1 MLKGSILI
9 FLLMIVGELLG
20 FALII
25 AATRLLSLKAAGLLI
40 YLQNNLFLFGAIG
53 TLGLGTAMY
62 RFIPRYNEAGQ
73 IAAVHDLIRWAR
85 SCALLAS
92 VVSTGLFVATQYIS
106 PEIILNPWH
115 MALFSLCIFAWSYL
129 TMDRQIL
136 RALGVVFWSDFS
148 YQIIRPISAILVLLL
163 GIFLLPQDTVVFAA
177 LLIPLLL
184 GLIYDSW
191 QLRRTLGPRPED
203 PGTDPAD
210 RAAWWQSS
218 RHYTLVMMARV
229 LRDRL
234 DVLMVGALM
243 GFEAAAIY
251 GIVARISILA
261 AMVVDPIQS
270 MFQPRASIH
279 FARQDKISLQR
290 DILQSVYWS
299 ATAALVICAILFTA
313 PAFWL
318 QFFGEAYD
326 PELSILLLIIMIAGR
341 VPTAISS
348 TANSLLLMSGH
359 EMLVSRL
366 MTSINFV
373 LLPVSLY
380 FGTTQAGMI
389 GAALAVSGARILTS
403 GLVIY
408 FAWAV
413 PGYLILSV
421 PTPERLRIAF
431 KPFYNALRR
440 LWKN

>member
-9 FLLMIVGELLG
+9 FLLMIVGEFLG

-25 AATRLLSLKAAGLLI
+25 AATRLLSLETAGLLI
-40 YLQNNLFLFGAIG
+40 YLQNNLFLFGAVG

-62 RFIPRYNEAGQ
+62 RFIPRYRETGQ
-73 IAAVHDLIRWAR
+73 FATVHALIRWSR
-85 SCALLAS
+85 SWALLAS
-92 VVSTGLFVATQYIS
+92 VLSTGLFVATQYIS
-106 PEIILNPWH
+106 PEIILKPWH
-115 MALFSLCIFAWSYL
+115 MALFGMCILAWSYL

-148 YQIIRPISAILVLLL
+148 YQIIRPSCAVLTLLVGVLV
-163 GIFLLPQDTVVFAA
+163 LPQDTAVFAA

-184 GLIYDSW
+184 GLIYDCW
-191 QLRRTLGPRPED
+191 QLRRTLGPRPKD
-203 PGTDPAD
+203 TGTDPVD

-218 RHYTLVMMARV
+218 RHFTLVMMARV

-234 DVLMVGALM
+234 DVLMVGALL

-251 GIVARISILA
+251 GIVARVSILA
-261 AMVVDPIQS
+261 AMVVEPIQS
-270 MFQPRASIH
+270 MFQPRASLH
-279 FARQDKISLQR
+279 FARHDESGLQR
-290 DILQSVYWS
+290 DIVQSVYWS
-299 ATAALVICAILFTA
+299 ATAALVVCAVLFGA

-318 QFFGEAYD
+318 QLFGEAFD
-326 PELSILLLIIMIAGR
+326 PQLSILLLIIMIVGR

-359 EMLVSRL
+359 EKLVSRL

-373 LLPVSLY
+373 LLPISLY
-380 FGTTQAGMI
+380 FGTTLAGML
-389 GAALAVSGARILTS
+389 GAALAVSGVRILTS

-421 PTPERLRIAF
+421 PTPERLRVAF
-431 KPFYNALRR
+431 KPFYNALSR